1 MAVTVTVRGRPLRLL
16 VVDGR
21 STVLLS
27 RTPFLQG
34 VAAECERAAGEGR
47 PYDVVVGDFN
57 AWEPGVHTLVRRSNG
72 TRSVKVTVPVGE
84 TFRFRY
90 LGENG
95 HWFDD
100 PQVEHRDWQD
110 GLLLT

>member
-1 MAVTVTVRGRPLRLL
+1 M
-16 VVDGR
+16 
-21 STVLLS
+21 
-27 RTPFLQG
+27 
-34 VAAECERAAGEGR
+34 
-47 PYDVVVGDFN
+47 
-57 AWEPGVHTLVRRSNG
+57 
-72 TRSVKVTVPVGE
+72 PVGE
-84 TFRFRY
+84 TFRYRY